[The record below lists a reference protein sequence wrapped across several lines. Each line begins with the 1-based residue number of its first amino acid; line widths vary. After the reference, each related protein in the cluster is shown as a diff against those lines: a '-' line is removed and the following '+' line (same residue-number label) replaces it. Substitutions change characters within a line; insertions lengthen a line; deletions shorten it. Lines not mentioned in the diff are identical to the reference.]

1 MTLIKRNV
9 HNEASFLINDY
20 NVWINTI
27 TATALCHQTPS
38 DVPGFRS
45 FSLLFAGRCPRSP
58 PPPLQNRPGP
68 ISCPPPGVAEAD
80 LRPDRR
86 LVALRCAR
94 GNWITAPVARFVN
107 TTKANDTANYA
118 SRRRT
123 WRGGRGMRARG
134 AQTRCT
140 HTCFCFYLFWRDLSP
155 VYSVRFRAVCIQLQQ
170 HWKNIYRKY
179 IKTYKRI

>member
-58 PPPLQNRPGP
+58 PPTSPESPRAHLLP
-68 ISCPPPGVAEAD
+68 A
-80 LRPDRR
+80 
-86 LVALRCAR
+86 AR
-94 GNWITAPVARFVN
+94 GCGGWSSAWQAAGGSSMRQRKLNYRSCCPLCKHDKSQWYGQLRFQATHVERRPWNEGARSANTLHTHLFLFLFVLEG
-107 TTKANDTANYA
+107 
-118 SRRRT
+118 SISS
-123 WRGGRGMRARG
+123 
-134 AQTRCT
+134 
-140 HTCFCFYLFWRDLSP
+140 LFS
-155 VYSVRFRAVCIQLQQ
+155 
-170 HWKNIYRKY
+170 
-179 IKTYKRI
+179 